1 MSNWLVRT
9 ELLLG
14 KDKLEIL
21 KQSHVLVIGLGGVG
35 AYAAEQLCR
44 AGIGK
49 MTIVDGDI
57 INPSNRNRQLA
68 ALSSLDGH
76 KKAEIMANRLRDIN
90 PELELEVIV
99 EYLKDERMIEII
111 KAHKYD
117 YVIDAIDTLSPKIF
131 LIYHTILEGLKLVSS
146 MGSGG
151 KTDPLKIDIGDISQT
166 NSCPL
171 AEVLRKRLHR
181 LGIYNGFKAIFST
194 EKIPEHAIVISENE
208 VNKKSTVGTI
218 SYIPPIFGC
227 YAASVVIRELLGEE
241 IKSDLLVPKKIKKKI
256 KEKENQIN

>member
-1 MSNWLVRT
+1 
-9 ELLLG
+9 
-14 KDKLEIL
+14 
-21 KQSHVLVIGLGGVG
+21 LVIGLGGVG

-57 INPSNRNRQLA
+57 INPSNRNRQLV
-68 ALSSLDGH
+68 ALSSLEGD
-76 KKAEIMANRLRDIN
+76 KKADIMANRLKDIN

-111 KAHKYD
+111 KAHNYN

-131 LIYHTILEGLKLVSS
+131 LIYHTIKHGLKLVSS

-151 KTDPLKIDIGDISQT
+151 KVDPLKVNIGDISQT

-171 AEVLRKRLHR
+171 AEILRKRLHR
-181 LGIYNGFKAIFST
+181 LGIYDGFKAVFST
-194 EKIPEHAIVISENE
+194 EKIPKHAIVQTDNE
-208 VNKKSTVGTI
+208 LNKKSTVGTI
-218 SYIPPIFGC
+218 SYMPPIFGC

-241 IKSDLLVPKKIKKKI
+241 IKSDLLVPKKVKKKI
-256 KEKENQIN
+256 EQIDN